1 LDKFKEKTQS
11 LIKKYIP
18 KELRGKVWPVLLEN
32 KLGMTN
38 CLYIHLLG
46 RREKGWV
53 CEKVRKQIDKD
64 IKRSFYGKTQ
74 YETKTGLIMEVC

>member
-1 LDKFKEKTQS
+1 
-11 LIKKYIP
+11 
-18 KELRGKVWPVLLEN
+18 
-32 KLGMTN
+32 
-38 CLYIHLLG
+38 LG